1 MKIAVLTGAT
11 VVLCVGVAAFAV
23 HFELSAR
30 THAYHELQQLRGQ
43 ARSDL
48 KAHRITQTRAS
59 TLDYRLHEA
68 GLDLEEDDVR
78 GAQKLLDGVKAR
90 LAAPTRSA

>member
-1 MKIAVLTGAT
+1 MKTAVLTGAS

-30 THAYHELQQLRGQ
+30 TQAYHELQQLRGQ
-43 ARSDL
+43 ARADL
-48 KAHRITQTRAS
+48 ETHRITPTRAT

-68 GLDLEEDDVR
+68 SLDLEEDDVR
-78 GAQKLLDGVKAR
+78 GAQKLLDGVKAS
-90 LAAPTRSA
+90 LATQARSA